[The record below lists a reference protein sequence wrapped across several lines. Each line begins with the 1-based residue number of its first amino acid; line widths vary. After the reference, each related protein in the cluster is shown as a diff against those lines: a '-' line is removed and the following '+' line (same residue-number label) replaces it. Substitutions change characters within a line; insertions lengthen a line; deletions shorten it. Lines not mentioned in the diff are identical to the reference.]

1 MGHSPIHSGPEQE
14 NSAVTSCHVWKTAF
28 YGTPPHPPGLTFP
41 APSSKIVVETEGGG
55 GYGFVQMSHL
65 GRNTQR
71 QYSQYAGQRMDLCIK

>member
-55 GYGFVQMSHL
+55 GVRICTNVPFRAEHTKTVFSVCWPANGSLH
-65 GRNTQR
+65 
-71 QYSQYAGQRMDLCIK
+71 